1 MNMTERLSVLAKHPL
16 LNSIVSALIGAA
28 ATIVAV
34 FISNN
39 VMIHNYITFDSTSG
53 LIQSYLIGAGY
64 VDEAI
69 LQEGS
74 IDKQFAML
82 QSSFDNYSTA
92 IESSL
97 ENLGLSSESISE
109 MSKVE
114 MLDRLPS
121 LALLVYNS
129 NQNNSNKVE
138 SLTSDNVALTEENER
153 LKTQKTVE
161 LMDAN
166 LIIDGELMNSGDP
179 INYSVALI
187 EGNAYY
193 SQSLLNTYVLSEM
206 LKYDT
211 TENAA
216 IVGNQKPEK
225 VKLSWDSMVSDPHGV
240 DVYRLGSGNTFSMG
254 MTSYGEGIV
263 LSAEDCFYVHLRNEY
278 SKLSFTYGHVDNTS
292 QGNLELS
299 ILAMDENGETY
310 TTTLKTIT
318 LVGEMEPKNIEI
330 PLSYASAIKIVVSN
344 GDYSAR
350 YGLSNIYLY
359 T

>member
-28 ATIVAV
+28 ATIIAV

-187 EGNAYY
+187 
-193 SQSLLNTYVLSEM
+193 
-206 LKYDT
+206 
-211 TENAA
+211 
-216 IVGNQKPEK
+216 
-225 VKLSWDSMVSDPHGV
+225 
-240 DVYRLGSGNTFSMG
+240 
-254 MTSYGEGIV
+254 
-263 LSAEDCFYVHLRNEY
+263 
-278 SKLSFTYGHVDNTS
+278 
-292 QGNLELS
+292 
-299 ILAMDENGETY
+299 
-310 TTTLKTIT
+310 
-318 LVGEMEPKNIEI
+318 
-330 PLSYASAIKIVVSN
+330 
-344 GDYSAR
+344 
-350 YGLSNIYLY
+350 
-359 T
+359 